1 MKSEILANAQ
11 ANLLTA
17 REAYEA
23 AAFALR
29 DAQLLPDAP
38 PVKTW
43 EVAVQIAG
51 DIKARTESGDEINGN
66 LPQVLSG
73 WPGILPEIIEAN
85 PNKARCNS
93 PTQPAD
99 LCIIYSRYTGSELG
113 WLDDAPVNV
122 AWTEVPPA
130 V

>member
-17 REAYEA
+17 REAYEN

-43 EVAVQIAG
+43 EVAVPIAG

-73 WPGILPEIIEAN
+73 WPGILPEVFDAN

-93 PTQPAD
+93 PARPAD

-122 AWTEVPPA
+122 SWTEVA
-130 V
+130 